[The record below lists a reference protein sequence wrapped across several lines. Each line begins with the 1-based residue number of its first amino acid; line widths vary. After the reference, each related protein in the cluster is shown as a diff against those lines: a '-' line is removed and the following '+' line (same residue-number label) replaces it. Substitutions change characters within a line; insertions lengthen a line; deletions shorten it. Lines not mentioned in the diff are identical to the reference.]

1 MNNYREKLSLENRK
15 LNTNTKDGD
24 ALSSSTTPS
33 LVFAVISAVCTLPLP
48 LLLWDSPMSEL
59 ISLIVCMIC
68 AACVV
73 MCTKR
78 LLFSVIAIAI
88 ASLLVSV
95 AGSTVPCAYV
105 FAPICS
111 IAFGSAAIA
120 RKKGGGV
127 LSALFIAISSL
138 AISLIITGSLL
149 SSALSLIT
157 LPTAVVLGICNR
169 RRLQKTSATIAGTV
183 CIALTAISVIAL
195 AIYSGYGTISVEA
208 IREAANDLG
217 YTLSDYTEKYF
228 SAIGNAVT
236 PELHLAIA
244 EISDSFINSFLGT
257 VVALSFTGAYICQ
270 SMSLAAAER
279 LGENVSERIHLTASL
294 VTSLV
299 FIGAYLISFTTSASG
314 KVAFAAVVANNIAV
328 MLTPCLFI
336 IGIRSIKLM
345 PFKLGLIGL
354 LASVAVIIIM
364 FLPSSSA
371 LTVLALTG
379 ALFTVVEN
387 IDAWAKEHY
396 SKGESNE

>member
-1 MNNYREKLSLENRK
+1 MNNYREKYSLDGQK
-15 LNTNTKDGD
+15 LNIGTKDGD
-24 ALSSSTTPS
+24 ALSSSAAPS
-33 LVFAVISAVCTLPLP
+33 LIFGAISAVCALPLP
-48 LLLWDSPMSEL
+48 LLIWDSPMSEL
-59 ISLIVCMIC
+59 ISLIVCMVC

-88 ASLLVSV
+88 ASLLVSI
-95 AGSTVPCAYV
+95 AGSTVPCAFI

-127 LSALFIAISSL
+127 LSALFIAILSF
-138 AISLIITGSLL
+138 AIPLVITGSLL
-149 SSALSLIT
+149 LSSLSLIT

-169 RRLQKTSATIAGTV
+169 KKISKTSATIAGTV
-183 CIALTAISVIAL
+183 CITLTAVSIISL
-195 AIYSGYGTISVEA
+195 AIFSDYGAISVEA

-217 YTLSDYTEKYF
+217 YTLSYYAENAF
-228 SAIGNAVT
+228 SAMGNTVT
-236 PELHLAIA
+236 PELHLVIV
-244 EISDSFINSFLGT
+244 EISDSFINSFLGI

-270 SMSLAAAER
+270 SMSLAAAEK
-279 LGENVSERIHLTASL
+279 LGEDVSGRNYLSASL
-294 VTSLV
+294 ITSLV
-299 FIGAYLISFTTSASG
+299 FIFAYLISFTTSASG
-314 KVAFAAVVANNIAV
+314 KVAFAAVVANNISV
-328 MLTPCLFI
+328 MLTPCLFV
-336 IGIRSIKLM
+336 IGIKSIKIM

-354 LASVAVIIIM
+354 LVSVAVIIIM

-379 ALFTVVEN
+379 AFFTVVEN

-396 SKGESNE
+396 SKGENNE